1 MSSKLAP
8 DASAP
13 APAPEQKPAAYGAA
27 AMTDLLEEIE
37 WGSCEVLNAV
47 SKDGVGRV
55 AKQGLRDQPD
65 LLLESDA
72 DEQVRLKPR
81 GRRLCIS
88 LPKLFGRSALLLIT
102 IAFKSTTKVHSFQID
117 APDDDRAPKGVKL
130 FVNCKTLGFDDAESR
145 PAEQELEL
153 TPEQFGSRIELRF
166 VKFQSVQT
174 LTFFIHSNQGD
185 GDVSAI
191 SGLRLW
197 GTSVATTNM
206 SEFKRVA
213 GEKGEGHRRSAA
225 GHWDAQYILFTNLD
239 HVART
244 VAVAASRSP
253 KIEIDF
259 HGPWAM
265 GRTQARRGSHSPTQ
279 WIIVE

>member
-1 MSSKLAP
+1 M
-8 DASAP
+8 
-13 APAPEQKPAAYGAA
+13 
-27 AMTDLLEEIE
+27 
-37 WGSCEVLNAV
+37 
-47 SKDGVGRV
+47 
-55 AKQGLRDQPD
+55 
-65 LLLESDA
+65 
-72 DEQVRLKPR
+72 
-81 GRRLCIS
+81 
-88 LPKLFGRSALLLIT
+88 IT

-213 GEKGEGHRRSAA
+213 GEKGEG
-225 GHWDAQYILFTNLD
+225 
-239 HVART
+239 
-244 VAVAASRSP
+244 
-253 KIEIDF
+253 E
-259 HGPWAM
+259 
-265 GRTQARRGSHSPTQ
+265 
-279 WIIVE
+279 